1 MLIKTLLPSLLATL
15 AAALPA
21 PDLSAE
27 GEMELFRRDAVLNAR
42 DLELAEIHGVNLT
55 QMYKHA
61 VIKRDDGDH
70 FTVWVDKGFSPI
82 ESPEEAPGKVKR
94 QSARLASGARFTS
107 NPSHR
112 DYCKEHDR
120 HDITSASSP
129 TTGGVEAIYR
139 WARDHDGY
147 FHYGSDTTLGW
158 RDLVVG
164 GSNGGSNAR
173 YRARFIDANGS
184 TFRIG
189 SYDVRNDAD
198 WTRHRAKQ
206 FSGKWRAASYGWE
219 TCLYGG
225 NGRGARANYEIVT
238 YSGTV

>member
-1 MLIKTLLPSLLATL
+1 MLIKTLLPSLLAAL
-15 AAALPA
+15 VAALPA

-27 GEMELFRRDAVLNAR
+27 GEMELFKRDGVLNAR

-55 QMYKHA
+55 RMYKHA

-70 FTVWVDKGFSPI
+70 FTVWVDKGFAPT
-82 ESPEEAPGKVKR
+82 EGPEEAPGKAKR
-94 QSARLASGARFTS
+94 QTARLASGARFTGS
-107 NPSHR
+107 TLLR
-112 DYCKEHDR
+112 DYCRNHDR
-120 HDITSASSP
+120 KDLTSERSP

-147 FHYGSDTTLGW
+147 FHYGPDTGLGW

-173 YRARFIDANGS
+173 YRAQFIES
-184 TFRIG
+184 SVTLLRIG

-198 WTRHRAKQ
+198 WTRKRARVYN
-206 FSGKWRAASYGWE
+206 GKWRAASYGWE
-219 TCLYGG
+219 TCDYAGGYG
-225 NGRGARANYEIVT
+225 RANYEVVT